1 MTQQEFKTL
10 IDKYT
15 EVISQIRESAH
26 ALHAGVNQTYDDV
39 HPYGFHLDMVADS
52 VYKYGHVVCS
62 REKDVVSLFFGAYYH
77 DSIEDARQTY
87 NDVKRIAKR
96 WMDDEQALMATE
108 LVYALTNE
116 KGRTRAERAN
126 EKYYQGIRETAYA
139 PFVKLADRLANITHS
154 FSHNNAENVH
164 MKQTYQKELP
174 HFIKAIDT
182 GNADMHHALPKEMIC
197 AIEEITRQ

>member
-1 MTQQEFKTL
+1 MCHYSL
-10 IDKYT
+10 
-15 EVISQIRESAH
+15 
-26 ALHAGVNQTYDDV
+26 ALTI
-39 HPYGFHLDMVADS
+39 
-52 VYKYGHVVCS
+52 
-62 REKDVVSLFFGAYYH
+62 
-77 DSIEDARQTY
+77 SIEDARQTY